1 MMLQIDHRESHDVD
15 LFLDDPQLLPYL
27 DPQKQDF
34 KFETAPTGYG
44 GDGTGFLKITFEKGE
59 IDFIVGQQMT
69 KNPTQVVEI
78 EGVQTL
84 LETIPEIITKKI
96 IYRGRGFTP
105 RDIFDLAAAGEKY
118 ADPVIEALRDYPSDV
133 LAAQNT
139 LERLKPDFTNATIS
153 QLMIRDHFLPLSR
166 TAIDRA
172 KEILAAV

>member
-1 MMLQIDHRESHDVD
+1 MIAPRHNSDWARLFRIGCALIDQVNSDHKIIDHWTFGGGTAMMLQIDHRESHDVD

-84 LETIPEIITKKI
+84 LKQ
-96 IYRGRGFTP
+96 F
-105 RDIFDLAAAGEKY
+105 
-118 ADPVIEALRDYPSDV
+118 LRS
-133 LAAQNT
+133 
-139 LERLKPDFTNATIS
+139 
-153 QLMIRDHFLPLSR
+153 SR
-166 TAIDRA
+166 R
-172 KEILAAV
+172 K